1 MKLEFYSKEENLN
14 LLTKKDLINIC
25 DQLNLKKF
33 KIIEH
38 KLLF

>member
-25 DQLNLKKF
+25 DQLNLKN
-33 KIIEH
+33 
-38 KLLF
+38 LR